1 MRLNEVNF
9 DESVKLRL
17 PSWPKSDFIK
27 FRKVNNNQYDM
38 IYWRASKMEL
48 LTNFELSVEE
58 ILSESWIK
66 LN

>member
-17 PSWPKSDFIK
+17 HSWPKSDFIK
-27 FRKVNNNQYDM
+27 FRKVSNNQYDM
-38 IYWRASKMEL
+38 VYWRASKMEL

-66 LN
+66 IN